1 MTTISAHASS
11 GSIWRVAQPQTRDV
25 IRSKW
30 LVFYFVFFL
39 LATEGM
45 IRFTGGDAKALL
57 SMSNIVLFIVPFV
70 TLVYGTVYV
79 YGSREFIEL
88 LLAQPI
94 KRSTLFAGLYLGLM
108 LPLVTALVAGI
119 SLPFLFHGFSGQTER
134 MTLFVML
141 SGTAAL
147 TAAFTAIAFFIA
159 LRFDDRLT
167 GLGVGM
173 AIWLV
178 LGLLYD
184 GMVLVVVMLMPD
196 RAIEKSLLAV
206 TLANPIDLVRIALL
220 MRFDVSAVMGYTGA
234 VFRNFFSDT
243 AGIAVIVAAMA
254 AWVALPLTSGFLAF
268 RRKDF

>member
-1 MTTISAHASS
+1 MTSVGISTSN

-25 IRSKW
+25 IRSRW
-30 LVFYFVFFL
+30 LIFYFVFFL

-57 SMSNIVLFIVPFV
+57 SLSNIVLFVVPFV

-94 KRSTLFAGLYLGLM
+94 KRSTLFAGLYVGLT
-108 LPLVTALVAGI
+108 LPLATALVAGMSI
-119 SLPFLFHGFSGQTER
+119 PFIFHGFGAREDVA
-134 MTLFVML
+134 TLFVML
-141 SGTAAL
+141 SGTVAL
-147 TAAFTAIAFFIA
+147 TAAFTAISFYIA

-173 AIWLV
+173 AIWLA

-184 GMVLVVVMLMPD
+184 GLLLIVVVLMPD
-196 RAIEKSLLAV
+196 RAIEKTLLAV

-220 MRFDVSAVMGYTGA
+220 MRFDVAAVMGYTGA
-234 VFRNFFSDT
+234 VFRNFFSDK
-243 AGIAVIVAAMA
+243 AGMAIIAGAMA
-254 AWVALPLTSGFLAF
+254 AWIALPLSSGFLAF

>member
-1 MTTISAHASS
+1 MTNLSLGESN
-11 GSIWRVAQPQTRDV
+11 GSVWRVAQPQTRDV

-94 KRSTLFAGLYLGLM
+94 RRSTLFAGLYLGLT
-108 LPLVTALVAGI
+108 LPLMAALVAGM
-119 SLPFLFHGFSGQTER
+119 SLPFIVHGFSDPSQTV
-134 MTLFVML
+134 TLLVML
-141 SGTAAL
+141 AGTAAL
-147 TAAFTAIAFFIA
+147 TAAFTAIAFLIA

-173 AIWLV
+173 AVWLV

-184 GMVLVVVMLMPD
+184 GVLLVLVMLMPD

-234 VFRNFFSDT
+234 VFRNFFSAP
-243 AGIAVIVAAMA
+243 AGVAIIVATMA
-254 AWVALPLTSGFLAF
+254 AWVVLPLTSGFLAF

>member
-1 MTTISAHASS
+1 MTSAGIANE
-11 GSIWRVAQPQTRDV
+11 SIWRVAQPQTRDV

-30 LVFYFVFFL
+30 LAFYFAFFL

-57 SMSNIVLFIVPFV
+57 SMSNIVLFVVPFV

-94 KRSTLFAGLYLGLM
+94 KRSTLFAGLYLGLT
-108 LPLVTALVAGI
+108 LPLITALIAGM
-119 SLPFLFHGFSGQTER
+119 SLPFLVHGFAGPQER
-134 MTLFVML
+134 LTLIAML
-141 SGTAAL
+141 AGTAGL
-147 TAAFTAIAFFIA
+147 TAAFTGIAFLIA

-173 AIWLV
+173 AIWLA

-184 GMVLVVVMLMPD
+184 GMLLIVVMLMPD
-196 RAIEKSLLAV
+196 RAIEKTLLAI
-206 TLANPIDLVRIALL
+206 TLANPIDLVRIGLL
-220 MRFDVSAVMGYTGA
+220 MRFDIAAVMGYTGA
-234 VFRNFFSDT
+234 VFRNFFNDT
-243 AGIAVIVAAMA
+243 AGIAVIVTAMA
-254 AWVALPLTSGFLAF
+254 AWIMLPLGSAFLAF

>member
-1 MTTISAHASS
+1 MTNYSLGESN
-11 GSIWRVAQPQTRDV
+11 GSVWRVAQPQARDV

-30 LVFYFVFFL
+30 LIFYFIFFL
-39 LATEGM
+39 LSTEGM

-79 YGSREFIEL
+79 YGSREFTEL

-94 KRSTLFAGLYLGLM
+94 KRSTLFAGLYLGLT
-108 LPLVTALVAGI
+108 LPLMVALVAGM
-119 SLPFLFHGFSGQTER
+119 SLPFIVHGFSDPSQTT
-134 MTLFVML
+134 TLLVML
-141 SGTAAL
+141 AGTAAL

-173 AIWLV
+173 AVWLV

-184 GMVLVVVMLMPD
+184 GVLLVLVMMMPD

-234 VFRNFFSDT
+234 VFRNFFS
-243 AGIAVIVAAMA
+243 APVGVAVIVATMA
-254 AWVALPLTSGFLAF
+254 AWVVLPLMSGFLAF
-268 RRKDF
+268 KRKDF

>member
-1 MTTISAHASS
+1 MTAVGISKGN
-11 GSIWRVAQPQTRDV
+11 GSVWRVAQPQTRDV
-25 IRSKW
+25 IRSRW

-57 SMSNIVLFIVPFV
+57 SMSNIVLFVVPFV
-70 TLVYGTVYV
+70 TLVYGTVYL

-94 KRSTLFAGLYLGLM
+94 KRSTLFAGLYLGLT
-108 LPLVTALVAGI
+108 LPLVTALVAGM
-119 SLPFLFHGFSGQTER
+119 SLPFIFHGFSSQMETV
-134 MTLFVML
+134 TLLVML
-141 SGTAAL
+141 AGTAAL

-173 AIWLV
+173 AIWLA

-184 GMVLVVVMLMPD
+184 GLLLVVVMLMPD
-196 RAIEKSLLAV
+196 RAIEKTLLAV

-234 VFRNFFSDT
+234 VFRSFFSDT
-243 AGIAVIVAAMA
+243 VGIAIIVAAMA
-254 AWVALPLTSGFLAF
+254 AWIALPLSSGFLAF
-268 RRKDF
+268 KRKDF

>member
-1 MTTISAHASS
+1 MTAAGMPASD
-11 GSIWRVAQPQTRDV
+11 GSVWRVAQPQARDV

-30 LVFYFVFFL
+30 LGFYFVFFL

-57 SMSNIVLFIVPFV
+57 SMSNIVLFVVPFV

-94 KRSTLFAGLYLGLM
+94 KRSTLFGGLYLGLT
-108 LPLVTALVAGI
+108 LPLITALIAGM
-119 SLPFLFHGFSGQTER
+119 SLPFLFHGFAGPQER
-134 MTLFVML
+134 LTLIVML
-141 SGTAAL
+141 TGTAAL

-173 AIWLV
+173 AIWLA

-184 GMVLVVVMLMPD
+184 GLILVVVMLMPD

-220 MRFDVSAVMGYTGA
+220 MRFDISAVMGYTGA
-234 VFRNFFSDT
+234 VFRSFFSGT
-243 AGIAVIVAAMA
+243 TGIAVIISAMA
-254 AWVALPLTSGFLAF
+254 AWITLPLASGFLAF

>member
-1 MTTISAHASS
+1 MSAVELSAHN
-11 GSIWRVAQPQTRDV
+11 GSVWRVAQPQARDV
-25 IRSKW
+25 IRSRW
-30 LVFYFVFFL
+30 LTFYFVFFL
-39 LATEGM
+39 VATEGM

-57 SMSNIVLFIVPFV
+57 SMSNVVLFVVPFV

-94 KRSTLFAGLYLGLM
+94 RRSTLFAGLYMGLTI
-108 LPLVTALVAGI
+108 PLVIALVAGM
-119 SLPFLFHGFSGQTER
+119 SLPFIFHGFSGPAER
-134 MTLFVML
+134 MTLAVML
-141 SGTAAL
+141 GGTAAL
-147 TAAFTAIAFFIA
+147 TAAFTAIAFYIA

-173 AIWLV
+173 AIWLA

-184 GMVLVVVMLMPD
+184 GVLLFVVMLLPD
-196 RAIEKSLLAV
+196 RAIEKTLLGV

-234 VFRNFFSDT
+234 VFHNFFSD
-243 AGIAVIVAAMA
+243 GVGVAVIVTAMA
-254 AWVALPLTSGFLAF
+254 AWITLPLASGFLAF

>member
-1 MTTISAHASS
+1 MSIQSAAMRHASV
-11 GSIWRVAQPQTRDV
+11 WRVAQPQTRDV

-45 IRFTGGDAKALL
+45 IRFTGGDSKALL

-70 TLVYGTVYV
+70 TLVYGTVYI
-79 YGSREFIEL
+79 YGSREFVEM

-94 KRSTLFAGLYLGLM
+94 KRSTLFAGLYLGLT
-108 LPLVTALVAGI
+108 LPLMGALVGGM
-119 SLPFLFHGFSGQTER
+119 SLPFIFHGFSDQSQTV
-134 MTLFVML
+134 TLVTML
-141 SGTAAL
+141 AGTAAL
-147 TAAFTAIAFFIA
+147 TAAFAAIAFVIA

-167 GLGVGM
+167 GLGVAMGV
-173 AIWLV
+173 WLV

-184 GMVLVVVMLMPD
+184 GVLLVLVMVMPD

-234 VFRNFFSDT
+234 VFRNFFGAP
-243 AGIAVIVAAMA
+243 AGVAVIVGTMA
-254 AWVALPLTSGFLAF
+254 AWITLPLLSGFLAF

>member
-1 MTTISAHASS
+1 MTGVSISPNNA
-11 GSIWRVAQPQTRDV
+11 SIWRVAQPQTRDV
-25 IRSKW
+25 IRSRW
-30 LVFYFVFFL
+30 LAFYFVFFL
-39 LATEGM
+39 VATEGM

-70 TLVYGTVYV
+70 TLVYGTVYL

-94 KRSTLFAGLYLGLM
+94 KRSTLFAGLYLGLT
-108 LPLVTALVAGI
+108 LPLITALVAGMSI
-119 SLPFLFHGFSGQTER
+119 PFIFHGFSAQTETV
-134 MTLFVML
+134 TLVVML
-141 SGTAAL
+141 GGTAAL
-147 TAAFTAIAFFIA
+147 TAVFTAIAFYIA

-173 AIWLV
+173 AIWLA

-184 GMVLVVVMLMPD
+184 GLLLVVVMLMPD
-196 RAIEKSLLAV
+196 RAIEKTLLGV

-234 VFRNFFSDT
+234 VFRNFFSDK
-243 AGIAVIVAAMA
+243 AGMMIIVAAMA
-254 AWVALPLTSGFLAF
+254 AWIALPLSSGFLAF